1 MGKSMC
7 SHIHTERH
15 FSPVSSEQ
23 LGAKINQAS
32 QPACQP
38 AGCTYVISILSVRSG
53 RGKSGL
59 KQQGSETHRPH
70 VRYYGPKDGLE
81 L

>member
-32 QPACQP
+32 QPASLQAALMSFLFSP
-38 AGCTYVISILSVRSG
+38 FEAEEAKV
-53 RGKSGL
+53 
-59 KQQGSETHRPH
+59 
-70 VRYYGPKDGLE
+70 D
-81 L
+81 